1 MSKPSGTNYPN
12 DFLYKTFSHPLSQW
26 IPKTMYRS
34 LSQVRFGTTV
44 GWRYIRDL
52 GGNSSGVPPLP
63 IPNREVKPVHADGT
77 AVTCG
82 RVGSRLL
89 RVLRVIGGLFFMRQK
104 GWIKGPSVTDT
115 TCPFLKVTRITGA
128 SSRSN
133 EKWFEDRSV
142 VRNPGLAGFQ

>member
-1 MSKPSGTNYPN
+1 MSKPSGTNSPN
-12 DFLYKTFSHPLSQW
+12 DFLYRGPFSHPRIVKYTKEGVWVKRTL
-26 IPKTMYRS
+26 
-34 LSQVRFGTTV
+34 
-44 GWRYIRDL
+44 RYHVVSYNNVDL
-52 GGNSSGVPPLP
+52 GGYSSGVPPLP